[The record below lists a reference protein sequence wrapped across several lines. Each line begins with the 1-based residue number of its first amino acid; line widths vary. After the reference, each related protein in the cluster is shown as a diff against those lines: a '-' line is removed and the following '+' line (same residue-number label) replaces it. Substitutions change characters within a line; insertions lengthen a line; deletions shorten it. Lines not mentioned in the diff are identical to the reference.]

1 MSPLNRFLDLLP
13 EPMRSIRFRI
23 AMTFS
28 IALFLVGALLLTA
41 INLTL
46 QTALASDTVAREASY
61 RHPGRG
67 FYRQLNQEELPDY
80 RRFETTVNKHA
91 LNVLEQYSF
100 AALGVLAVASFGVGW
115 FASGRVL
122 RPIGRIA
129 EAARRME
136 ATDLSR
142 RIDLRGPRD
151 ELRALADTF
160 DALLARLETTFQRER
175 QFVADASHELRNP
188 LAIVRA
194 NLENLEQGTG
204 DDPDEF
210 ARQLAALHRA
220 TDRMAR
226 VVDDLMLV
234 ARAQAPAAEYSNVE
248 LTRLLGEARDE
259 FAPLAAAR
267 GVSVQVAASP
277 GLTVRAD
284 RLALGRGLANLV
296 DNALRYAPHGSTIR
310 LVAGPTSGWA
320 WIAVADGGPGIAVE
334 DGERVFT
341 RRWRRSGDA
350 ANGDGSGL
358 GLAIVRQIAE
368 AHGGRARVYSSPGEG
383 AVFVIWL
390 PLGGAAGRSASLPT
404 PAFERSP
411 LT

>member
-1 MSPLNRFLDLLP
+1 MSPLLRFLDRLP
-13 EPMRSIRFRI
+13 EPVRSIRFRI

-28 IALFLVGALLLTA
+28 VALFVVGTVLLTA

-46 QTALASDTVAREASY
+46 QTALADDTVAREATY
-61 RHPGRG
+61 RHTGRG
-67 FYRQLNQEELPDY
+67 FYRQLKADELPDY
-80 RRFETTVNKHA
+80 RRFETAVNKHA
-91 LNVLEQYSF
+91 LNVLGQYSF
-100 AALGVLAVASFGVGW
+100 AALGVLALASFGVGW

-129 EAARRME
+129 EAARQME

-160 DALLARLETTFQRER
+160 DALLARLEATFQRER

-204 DDPDEF
+204 DDPDEL

-234 ARAQAPAAEYSNVE
+234 ARAQAPSAEFTDVE
-248 LTRLLGEARDE
+248 LPALLDETRDE
-259 FAPLAAAR
+259 FAPLATAR
-267 GVSVQVAASP
+267 KVVVEVAASP

-284 RLALGRGLANLV
+284 RLALGRGVVNLV
-296 DNALRYAPHGSTIR
+296 DNALRYAPPGSRIR
-310 LVAGPTSGWA
+310 LVAGRAPGWA
-320 WIAVADGGPGIAVE
+320 WIAVADGGPGIPP
-334 DGERVFT
+334 DDSERVFT
-341 RRWRRSGDA
+341 RRWRRAGDR

-368 AHGGRARVYSSPGEG
+368 AHGGRARVYSAPGDG

-390 PLGGAAGRSASLPT
+390 PLDGTAPRPASQ
-404 PAFERSP
+404 PAPEFERSP
-411 LT
+411 LG